1 MRPVG
6 PAVQNN
12 TGESQGGG
20 GLVQRWRGV
29 ADGLWDVPSADHE
42 EELCDGQEEEI
53 KENNWAGYH
62 RFRWR
67 RPTTGAYERSA
78 LTITLKI

>member
-1 MRPVG
+1 MWAVDHI
-6 PAVQNN
+6 VQNN
-12 TGESQGGG
+12 TGEGQGGG

-53 KENNWAGYH
+53 KETYRASYH
-62 RFRWR
+62 RLRWR
-67 RPTTGAYERSA
+67 R
-78 LTITLKI
+78 